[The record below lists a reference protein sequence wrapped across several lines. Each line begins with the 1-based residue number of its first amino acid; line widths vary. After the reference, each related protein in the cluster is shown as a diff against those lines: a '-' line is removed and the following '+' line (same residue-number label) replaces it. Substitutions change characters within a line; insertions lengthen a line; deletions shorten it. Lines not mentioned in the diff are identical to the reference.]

1 MGDIIEVTSPN
12 IIGKDPNDAWEDE
25 TYKDRL
31 EEAER
36 IYVDQRRDEQ
46 KRINH
51 EIGEGKVDAPPT
63 CDLITLDEAVER
75 FVLVADGKRVVDR
88 KYPTYSL
95 GVDEWKLMHR
105 ASFDFFEGRKV
116 FVADEWL
123 ADKRRITV
131 LQRTFKAGAN
141 EFTNDPNGQR
151 SINTW
156 KGFKREG
163 KTSAHLQL
171 FLKHIEFLF
180 PDKSARE
187 RFLNWLAHIEQVPS
201 VLPHTAWLHIAPSTG
216 MGRNWLASVLTRVW
230 AGRVAS
236 NFNLVGTLNSDFNGR
251 LSGKLL
257 AIVDEIREGGN
268 DQWKHSEK
276 MKSLVT
282 EEVRTINPKYGR
294 TSVEFNSCRWLIFS
308 NHLSAMP
315 LQNSDRRIEVVV
327 NSGEPQSEAYYGALY
342 KALDDDAFINSVSVF
357 LKHRDISKFNAGG
370 HAIWSDDK
378 LKVANANKSDVTETL
393 ELLIEYWSADL
404 ITTSALL
411 EVLNYDETHQGYEK
425 ITPVLKRCLEDL
437 GIERLERRMQIGG
450 KKQYVYC
457 LRNLERWSAA
467 STEESVSNAKSKC
480 CPVSESI
487 SHKGAGDFLY
497 SIIDDKK

>member
-1 MGDIIEVTSPN
+1 MGDIIVVTSPN
-12 IIGKDPNDAWEDE
+12 INGKDPNDAWEDE
-25 TYKDRL
+25 AYKDRL
-31 EEAER
+31 EEAKC
-36 IYVDQRRDEQ
+36 IDANKRREEQ
-46 KRINH
+46 KLINQ
-51 EIGEGKVDAPPT
+51 EIGEGKVDVPPT
-63 CDLITLDEAVER
+63 CDLITLDEAIER

-105 ASFDFFEGRKV
+105 ASFNFAKGAKV

-123 ADKRRITV
+123 TDKRRITV
-131 LQRTFKAGAN
+131 LKRTFKAGAS
-141 EFTNDPNGQR
+141 EFINDPNGQP

-156 KGFKREG
+156 KDFQREDETSG
-163 KTSAHLQL
+163 KLSL
-171 FLKHIEFLF
+171 FLNHIEFLI
-180 PDKSARE
+180 PDKPVRE

-216 MGRNWLASVLTRVW
+216 MGRNWLASVLTRIW

-268 DQWKHSEK
+268 EQWKHSEK
-276 MKSLVT
+276 MKSLIT

-294 TSVEFNSCRWLIFS
+294 TSTEFNSCRWMVFS

-315 LQNSDRRIEVVV
+315 LQKSDRRIEVVV
-327 NSGEPQSEAYYGALY
+327 NSSEPQSEEYYRDLY
-342 KALDDDAFINSVSVF
+342 ETLDDEAFINSVAMF
-357 LKHRDISKFNAGG
+357 LKNRDISEFNAGA
-370 HAIWSDDK
+370 HAIWSGDK
-378 LKVANANKSDVTETL
+378 LKAAKANKSDVTEVL

-404 ITTSALL
+404 ITTSVLL
-411 EVLNYDETHQGYEK
+411 EVLNYDETHQGYERV
-425 ITPVLKRCLEDL
+425 TPALKRCLEDL
-437 GIERLERRMQIGG
+437 GIVRLERRVQIGG
-450 KKQYVYC
+450 KKQYLYC
-457 LRNLERWSAA
+457 LRNSDEWLMA
-467 STEESVSNAKSKC
+467 STEESMSNAKSKC
-480 CPVSESI
+480 SPVSESPNR
-487 SHKGAGDFLY
+487 KTAGDFLY